1 MYHTDMYH
9 IVHVYLYTHL
19 RMHGCCLAPTM
30 IPNHD
35 KLMSIDVRLFSFCCV
50 LLCFVLH
57 VSCCFFGWVRGTEA
71 YLWCAKYGTLV
82 CWLYVDAWHIICV
95 TWRRVMAESVWAL
108 HCYPHHGQATGGGRV
123 LLRGSSFLPWLS
135 AHFPQPCRGLHQ
147 LSSALSFSRHVP
159 SLVKAQSYG
168 MVNRRI
174 KI

>member
-1 MYHTDMYH
+1 MYH

-19 RMHGCCLAPTM
+19 RMHGCCLAPTT
-30 IPNHD
+30 IPNQD
-35 KLMSIDVRLFSFCCV
+35 KSMSIDVLLFSFCCV
-50 LLCFVLH
+50 LLCLVLH
-57 VSCCFFGWVRGTEA
+57 VCCCFFGWLRATEA

-108 HCYPHHGQATGGGRV
+108 HCDPHLVGQLAVAAYSCVVAHFSLGCVHTSPTPAV
-123 LLRGSSFLPWLS
+123 DFTSSAQLS
-135 AHFPQPCRGLHQ
+135 ALHAS
-147 LSSALSFSRHVP
+147 LVP
-159 SLVKAQSYG
+159 SLGKAQSSS